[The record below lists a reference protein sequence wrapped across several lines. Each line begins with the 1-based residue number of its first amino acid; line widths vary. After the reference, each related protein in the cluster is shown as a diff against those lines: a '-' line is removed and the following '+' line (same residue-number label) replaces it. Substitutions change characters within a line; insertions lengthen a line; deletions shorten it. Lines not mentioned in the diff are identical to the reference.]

1 MNKPMSAYETITPA
15 VARNWLG
22 QNTANRNLRRNVVD
36 GFKGIFD
43 RHEYKITH
51 QGIAFVA
58 DGTLV
63 DGQHRLT
70 AISEMPDD
78 FSVQMLVTRGLDE
91 DAYMAID
98 LGLKR
103 TAADVLRENSKVAEV
118 ARFLAS
124 LVVNNKSAITPSFML
139 PFVEYF
145 KSHHDELMDFCPTAS
160 KTWSSAAVRAAAILQ
175 LVNGANPDY
184 VKSTYRALV
193 LMDVDAMPPVAKS
206 LFKSALNGYVSAS
219 GRLDMLSRCLKVFQ
233 PENAGLR
240 QIRVNQDEMIAVVR
254 KFLNG
259 NVVSHEQKKTATTS
273 ATAKKSKQPNYRIV
287 GL

>member
-1 MNKPMSAYETITPA
+1 MSKLMSSYETITPPI
-15 VARNWLG
+15 ARNWLG

-36 GFKGIFD
+36 GYKSIFD
-43 RHEYKITH
+43 RGEYKVTH
-51 QGIAFVA
+51 QGIAFTI

-78 FSVQMLVTRGLDE
+78 FSVLMLVTRGLEE

-103 TAADVLRENSKVAEV
+103 TAADVLRENSRVAEV

-124 LVVNNKSAITPSFML
+124 LVANNKSAITPTFML

-145 KSHHDELMDFCPTAS
+145 KPHHDELVDFCPTVS
-160 KTWSSAAVRAAAILQ
+160 KTWSSAPVRTAAVLQ

-184 VKSTYRALV
+184 VKTVYRALI
-193 LMDVDAMPPVAKS
+193 LTDMNAMPPAAQS
-206 LFKSALNGYVSAS
+206 LFRSALNGSVSAS
-219 GRLDMLSRCLKVFQ
+219 GRLDILCRALKVFQ
-233 PENAGLR
+233 PDNAALR
-240 QIRVNQDEMIAVVR
+240 VIKINQEATVATVR
-254 KFLNG
+254 KFLIENIHSQG
-259 NVVSHEQKKTATTS
+259 QKKTAATS
-273 ATAKKSKQPNYRIV
+273 ATVKRFKQPNYRIV